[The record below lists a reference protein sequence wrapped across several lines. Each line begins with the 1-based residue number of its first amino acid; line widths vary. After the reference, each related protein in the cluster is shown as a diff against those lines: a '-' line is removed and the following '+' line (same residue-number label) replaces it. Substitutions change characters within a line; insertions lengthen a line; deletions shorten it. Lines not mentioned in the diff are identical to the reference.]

1 MAKQKPWQSD
11 EEFELLLR
19 QSLTAIQPPADF
31 SSRVMAAVAQE
42 KLQSEKLQTEKQRQ
56 TAAPQ
61 VVPFPKAGRRPAR
74 RFGPSFW
81 PGLGTVAASLVLF
94 WAVFGL
100 SGGADEPVA
109 KPFVPG
115 LQTAE
120 VVRQQEAAG
129 PQRPDIIPG
138 QQDPGQNAVVTQ
150 PEPTEPTPQTQ
161 SEPTPNVV
169 QPAQSELPPA
179 VAPAVVDSA
188 SLEQPNGE
196 AVDEVGNEAGNG
208 ELILP
213 RAAYGTDAQGT
224 LSVRLLAE
232 VPSSEIYSPAINSR
246 GTAASFYTA
255 DAENVYSW
263 RVSLAEANSP
273 EVTLVTSRSDME
285 PAELSSLL
293 SPATAKCQPT
303 ELVASPDGTIM
314 AQNSLDGIWI
324 SLAEGEVYN
333 ISDEEK
339 GGSLLAWSPDASKLL
354 FTNAEGQLFMSY
366 PLEKR
371 IYQITDLRVKDV
383 CWSADN
389 QTIIFLA
396 TDQGQDAL
404 YIAELI

>member
-1 MAKQKPWQSD
+1 MAKQKLWQSD

-42 KLQSEKLQTEKQRQ
+42 KLHTEKQRQ
-56 TAAPQ
+56 AAPQ
-61 VVPFPKAGRRPAR
+61 VVPFPKARR
-74 RFGPSFW
+74 FW
-81 PGLGTVAASLVLF
+81 PGLGAVAASLVLF
-94 WAVFGL
+94 WAAFGML
-100 SGGADEPVA
+100 GGAGEPVA

-120 VVRQQEAAG
+120 VVRQQEPAAV
-129 PQRPDIIPG
+129 PRPDIIPG
-138 QQDPGQNAVVTQ
+138 QQEPGQNVVVTQ
-150 PEPTEPTPQTQ
+150 PESTEPTPQTQ
-161 SEPTPNVV
+161 PEPTTNVV
-169 QPAQSELPPA
+169 QPAQSELPPE
-179 VAPAVVDSA
+179 PLEVDPA

-196 AVDEVGNEAGNG
+196 PADEVGNEAGNG

-371 IYQITDLRVKDV
+371 IYQVTDLRVKDV

-396 TDQGQDAL
+396 TNQGQDAL